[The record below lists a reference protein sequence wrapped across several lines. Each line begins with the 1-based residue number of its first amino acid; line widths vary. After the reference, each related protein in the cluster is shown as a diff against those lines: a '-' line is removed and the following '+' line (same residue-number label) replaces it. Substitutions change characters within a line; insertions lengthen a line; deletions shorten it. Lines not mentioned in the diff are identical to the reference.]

1 MAVSIVIIVILLAA
15 LLLVIKLPSGQP
27 KMTPEATFEFTNATR
42 SSNSEDIKT
51 DKDTIKKAA
60 ADTKNTTAKNNTYTI
75 PTYTKKNGAVTS
87 AATTAGPKTSPA
99 TSQAD
104 TMTITT
110 VSMETG
116 AAVTSPKPV
125 AKKEISDTVLGE
137 LIRFMDGGMEKLL
150 TFIKDS
156 KNNEIREEFITEG
169 IDYSVETYTDS
180 NLPQG
185 QERVDQEGSYGEKVT
200 LYRITYSKG
209 KEISRVLISS
219 QITRDPV
226 NRIVAVGGKQVT
238 EAPTT
243 TVTEPDPTTTVT
255 EPDPTTIE
263 EDSSST
269 KSEGTDQTT
278 LPTEPEPDTSPDN
291 N

>member
-1 MAVSIVIIVILLAA
+1 MNNNTKKMAVSIVIIVILLAA

-60 ADTKNTTAKNNTYTI
+60 ADTKNMTAQNNTYTI
-75 PTYTKKNGAVTS
+75 PTYTKKNGVVTS
-87 AATTAGPKTSPA
+87 AATTAAPETSPA

-125 AKKEISDTVLGE
+125 AKKEISETVLGE
-137 LIRFMDGGMEKLL
+137 LIRFIDGGMEKLL

-156 KNNEIREEFITEG
+156 KNNEIREEFITEA

-219 QITRDPV
+219 QITMDPV

-238 EAPTT
+238 EA
-243 TVTEPDPTTTVT
+243 PTTTVT